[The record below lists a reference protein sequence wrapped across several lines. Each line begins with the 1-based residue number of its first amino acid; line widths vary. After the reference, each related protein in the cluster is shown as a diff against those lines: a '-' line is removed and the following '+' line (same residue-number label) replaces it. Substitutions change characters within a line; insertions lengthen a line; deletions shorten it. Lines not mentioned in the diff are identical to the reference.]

1 MASGGCIATGSRSNL
16 MTLWQKLDGPLKVG
30 LSCALLAIILTLIGI
45 FRDPTT
51 PVTAWSI
58 TVGSLISG
66 SVWGLVSWAIAMAAV
81 EVEEDVQQAQAE
93 VEAHQDDQAGKQSND
108 AQ

>member
-1 MASGGCIATGSRSNL
+1 
-16 MTLWQKLDGPLKVG
+16 MTFAKNLWQHLDGPLKVG
-30 LSCALLAIILTLIGI
+30 LSCAILGIALTLIGI

-66 SVWGLVSWAIAMAAV
+66 GVWGIVSWAIATAAV
-81 EVEEDVQQAQAE
+81 EVEEDVQQARQEAEQA
-93 VEAHQDDQAGKQSND
+93 AANSDQSADDTA
-108 AQ
+108 

>member
-1 MASGGCIATGSRSNL
+1 MVSLKNI
-16 MTLWQKLDGPLKVG
+16 WQRLNGPLKVG
-30 LSCALLAIILTLIGI
+30 IGFALLGIILTLIGI

-58 TVGSLISG
+58 IVGSLISG
-66 SVWGLVSWAIAMAAV
+66 GVWGLVSWAIATAAV
-81 EVEEDVQQAQAE
+81 EVEEDVQQAQRE
-93 VEAHQDDQAGKQSND
+93 DVQSSATVPEND

>member
-1 MASGGCIATGSRSNL
+1 
-16 MTLWQKLDGPLKVG
+16 MTQAKNLWQRLDGPLKVG
-30 LSCALLAIILTLIGI
+30 IGCAILGIALTLIGI

-66 SVWGLVSWAIAMAAV
+66 GVWGVVSWAIATAAV
-81 EVEEDVQQAQAE
+81 EVEDDVQQAQLEEAE
-93 VEAHQDDQAGKQSND
+93 QPESPPGQQSDDS
-108 AQ
+108 